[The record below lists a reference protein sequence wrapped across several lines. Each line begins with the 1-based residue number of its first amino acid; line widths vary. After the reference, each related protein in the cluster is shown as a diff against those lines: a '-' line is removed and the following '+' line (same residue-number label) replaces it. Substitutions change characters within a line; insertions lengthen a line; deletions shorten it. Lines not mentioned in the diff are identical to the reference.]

1 MRLRSSLLAFV
12 MSISAGGAATAANL
26 IVNGGFETPD
36 AVDGGFVQVFGG
48 TNFGG
53 WTVTGLDVLL
63 IDRNYTESGLVFN
76 AAAGNQAVDLTGAG
90 NTSPEDGVEQTVFG
104 LQNGRLYRL
113 SFELGNA
120 APIGGNGSNYT
131 LPSTVRVSFDGGPAL
146 SFTNAVNNPTGN
158 PGINF
163 QAFSTNYVANASGQV
178 TIRFF
183 NGIGNDNYVG
193 LDNVSLAVPEPA
205 TWALMIMG
213 FGGAGAMLRR
223 RRTFATAR
231 S

>member
-1 MRLRSSLLAFV
+1 MHLRSSLIAIV
-12 MSISAGGAATAANL
+12 MSLAAGGAASAANL

-36 AVDGGFVQVFGG
+36 ASDGTFIQAFGG

-53 WTVTGLDVLL
+53 WTVTGADVLL

-104 LQNGRLYRL
+104 LQTGLLYRL

-120 APIGGNGSNYT
+120 APIGGNAGSYT
-131 LPSTVRVSFDGGPAL
+131 LPSTVRVTFDGGPAL
-146 SFTNAVNNPTGN
+146 SFTNAINNPTGS

-163 QAFSTNYVANASGQV
+163 QFFSTGYVATSNQV

-183 NGIGNDNYVG
+183 NGVGNDNYVG

-213 FGGAGAMLRR
+213 FGSAGAMLRR
-223 RRTFATAR
+223 RRTFAAACG
-231 S
+231 